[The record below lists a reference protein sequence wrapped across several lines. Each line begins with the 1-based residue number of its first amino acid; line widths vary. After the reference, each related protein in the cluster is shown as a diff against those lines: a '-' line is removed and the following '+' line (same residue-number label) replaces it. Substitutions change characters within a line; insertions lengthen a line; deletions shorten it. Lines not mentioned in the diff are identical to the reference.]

1 MYLLYQCVCVKPI
14 IGRARKIVQQ
24 KKTSSK
30 ATGFPGQEDTFQTTI
45 EKFFSWVSHKIE
57 HKKSLANAT
66 QPAPHRTDDL

>member
-1 MYLLYQCVCVKPI
+1 VCEANYWQ
-14 IGRARKIVQQ
+14 G
-24 KKTSSK
+24 KKNCPAEKKSSK

-66 QPAPHRTDDL
+66 QPAPHQTDDL